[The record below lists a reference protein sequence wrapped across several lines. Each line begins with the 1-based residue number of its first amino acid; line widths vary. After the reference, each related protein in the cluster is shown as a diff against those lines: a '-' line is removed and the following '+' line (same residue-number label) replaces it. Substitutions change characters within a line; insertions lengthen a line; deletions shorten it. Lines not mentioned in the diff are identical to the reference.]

1 MEKVLLSIVM
11 MMVLG
16 LNAHAQRS
24 PTLNYVINSTVIDT
38 VALNGSDAVVYD
50 LEGYQYDVLVVR
62 SVRGITLYK
71 VNDSDVLLLKQYGS
85 GYAEKLER
93 L

>member
-1 MEKVLLSIVM
+1 MKKVILSMVM
-11 MMVLG
+11 MVILG
-16 LNAHAQRS
+16 LNAYAQQV
-24 PTLNYVINSTVIDT
+24 PTLTKVINSEVIDT
-38 VALNGSDAVVYD
+38 VVLNGSNAIVYD
-50 LEGYQYDVLVVR
+50 LEGYQYDVLLVR

>member
-1 MEKVLLSIVM
+1 MKKVILSMVM
-11 MMVLG
+11 MVILG
-16 LNAHAQRS
+16 LNAYAQQV
-24 PTLNYVINSTVIDT
+24 PTLTKVINSEAIDT
-38 VALNGSDAVVYD
+38 VSLNGSDAIVYD
-50 LEGYQYDVLVVR
+50 LEGYQYDVLLVR

>member
-1 MEKVLLSIVM
+1 MKKVILSMVM
-11 MMVLG
+11 MMFMW
-16 LNAHAQRS
+16 LNAHAQQV
-24 PTLNYVINSTVIDT
+24 PTLNYVINSTAIDT
-38 VALNGSDAVVYD
+38 VVLNGSNAIVYD

-71 VNDSDVLLLKQYGS
+71 VNNSDLLMLKQYGS